1 MSRKGILM
9 KKNSFANNNQS
20 ATATYNPLE
29 NQQAKTP
36 TTLEL
41 IKMAAE
47 LAAIDHAADTAL
59 YSPIPISGNFQI
71 SIGDVNISCSIN
83 NDAAREKQPIQ
94 QQKPQET
101 QTTTQQQ
108 KPQETQTTQQQPQ
121 QQTTTHQYDMFR
133 QLPEKY
139 HKLYGVVTDY
149 LGSYTKVK
157 ISITP
162 NVMRDAVK
170 IAFINKGVST
180 AATNYPYPF
189 FGVESIK
196 DQKYFEKYFKA
207 FGVYPNGDA
216 FYITV
221 SIDEEMYLNRFMQMI
236 RDNIRN
242 NKREVIWGRY
252 N

>member
-1 MSRKGILM
+1 MCNFS
-9 KKNSFANNNQS
+9 NNNQS
-20 ATATYNPLE
+20 ATSTS
-29 NQQAKTP
+29 NQQAK

-47 LAAIDHAADTAL
+47 LAAIDHAADSMI
-59 YSPIPISGNFQI
+59 YNPIPISVSLNAKV
-71 SIGDVNISCSIN
+71 GDVNISCSIN

-139 HKLYGVVTDY
+139 HKLYSVVTDY

-157 ISITP
+157 INITP
-162 NVMRDAVK
+162 NVTRDAVK

-180 AATNYPYPF
+180 AATNYPF

-196 DQKYFEKYFKA
+196 DQKYFENNFKH
-207 FGVYPNGDA
+207 FSVYPNGDA
-216 FYITV
+216 FCIAV
-221 SIDEEMYLNRFMQMI
+221 STGTDEEMYLNRFMQMI

>member
-1 MSRKGILM
+1 MCNFS
-9 KKNSFANNNQS
+9 NNNQS
-20 ATATYNPLE
+20 ATSTTS
-29 NQQAKTP
+29 NQQQAIP
-36 TTLEL
+36 TTLQL

-47 LAAIDHAADTAL
+47 LAAIDNAADTAL

-139 HKLYGVVTDY
+139 HKLYSVVTDY

-157 ISITP
+157 INITP
-162 NVMRDAVK
+162 NVTRDAVK

-180 AATNYPYPF
+180 AATNYPF

-196 DQKYFEKYFKA
+196 DQKYFENNFKH
-207 FGVYPNGDA
+207 FSVYPNGDA
-216 FYITV
+216 FCIAV
-221 SIDEEMYLNRFMQMI
+221 STGTDEVYLNRFMQMI

>member
-1 MSRKGILM
+1 MCNFS
-9 KKNSFANNNQS
+9 NFSNNNQS
-20 ATATYNPLE
+20 NQSATFTT

-36 TTLEL
+36 TLEL

-47 LAAIDHAADTAL
+47 LAAIDHAADSMI
-59 YSPIPISGNFQI
+59 YNPIPISVSLNAKV
-71 SIGDVNISCSIN
+71 GDVNIICSIN
-83 NDAAREKQPIQ
+83 NDVAREKPIQ

-149 LGSYTKVK
+149 LGSYTKIK
-157 ISITP
+157 IGITP
-162 NVMRDAVK
+162 NIIRDAVK
-170 IAFINKGVST
+170 ITFINKGVST
-180 AATNYPYPF
+180 TTNYPF
-189 FGVESIK
+189 FGIESIRN
-196 DQKYFEKYFKA
+196 QKYFAENFKQ

-216 FYITV
+216 FYIVVGT
-221 SIDEEMYLNRFMQMI
+221 DEEMHINKFMQMI
-236 RDNIRN
+236 RDNITN
-242 NKREVIWGRY
+242 NKRDVVWGRY
-252 N
+252 NY

>member
-1 MSRKGILM
+1 MCNFS
-9 KKNSFANNNQS
+9 NNNQS
-20 ATATYNPLE
+20 ATNNPLD

-47 LAAIDHAADTAL
+47 LAAIDHAADSMI
-59 YSPIPISGNFQI
+59 YNPIPISVSLNAKV
-71 SIGDVNISCSIN
+71 GDVNISCSVN

-139 HKLYGVVTDY
+139 HKLYSVVTDY

-157 ISITP
+157 INIAP
-162 NVMRDAVK
+162 NVTRDAVK
-170 IAFINKGVST
+170 ITFINKGVST
-180 AATNYPYPF
+180 AATNYPF

-196 DQKYFEKYFKA
+196 DQKYFEKNFKH
-207 FGVYPNGDA
+207 FSVYPNGDA
-216 FYITV
+216 FCIAV
-221 SIDEEMYLNRFMQMI
+221 STGTDETYLNRFMQMI

>member
-1 MSRKGILM
+1 MV
-9 KKNSFANNNQS
+9 
-20 ATATYNPLE
+20 
-29 NQQAKTP
+29 
-36 TTLEL
+36 
-41 IKMAAE
+41 AE
-47 LAAIDHAADTAL
+47 LAAIDHASSSAGL
-59 YSPIPISGNFQI
+59 YSPIPINANFNVN
-71 SIGDVNISCSIN
+71 IGDLNISCSIN

-108 KPQETQTTQQQPQ
+108 KPQ

-139 HKLYGVVTDY
+139 HKLYSVVTDY
-149 LGSYTKVK
+149 LGSYSKVK
-157 ISITP
+157 INITP
-162 NVMRDAVK
+162 VTTRDAVK

-180 AATNYPYPF
+180 AATNYPF

-196 DQKYFEKYFKA
+196 DQKYFEKNFKH
-207 FGVYPNGDA
+207 FSVYPNGDA
-216 FYITV
+216 FCIAV
-221 SIDEEMYLNRFMQMI
+221 STDEEIYLNRFMQMI